1 MSLRRASSE
10 ESVLSSLTEVFQRLS
25 ELAIQGA
32 NGTMASEDRLVLAAE
47 VSELRKEVF
56 RLGNTKDLDGNY
68 LFSGNKI
75 KCSCVHRGC
84 ERQCCLQWRFRSFV
98 SERLG

>member
-1 MSLRRASSE
+1 MDVAKTRLTSE

-68 LFSGNKI
+68 LF
-75 KCSCVHRGC
+75 
-84 ERQCCLQWRFRSFV
+84 QATRSVLLRSSRMRTAVLFTMAISV
-98 SERLG
+98 VCQ